1 MSITFAEIT
10 ARFEAERQAVG
21 PLTSAADLPLAYE
34 DINPR
39 WLTAVLGAAHP
50 GATVES
56 CRLSDPDEGTS
67 SRRRVFIDWNAAGRA
82 AGLPASVFCKG
93 TLTLGSRFM
102 LALNGG
108 VEAEVAFYNV
118 VRPGLPIEAPWPYFA
133 NFNSHTYNSII
144 ILKDMTDEVEFGR
157 HGLPMSR
164 ARAESQMRLLARLHG
179 RYYDSAE
186 LATTLAPFNSWENY
200 FAVTVRDAGFGAA
213 CPRGFAEAVDVIPP
227 RLYRRAAE
235 IWPATLLSVEQH
247 SGLPRTLIHSDV
259 HLKNWYVAASG
270 DMGLNDWQCACKGN
284 WGRDLAYCIATALA
298 VDDRRAWERDLLRA
312 YLDELRAAGAPAPG
326 FDAAFQ
332 IYRQQL
338 FSALAWWT
346 GTLGQPPEAPAMQPK
361 DSSLT
366 FIERMSTAI
375 DDLDALDAFR

>member
-1 MSITFAEIT
+1 MTVTFAEIT
-10 ARFEAERQAVG
+10 ARFEVEHKAAG
-21 PLTSAADLPLAYE
+21 PLHAASDLPLSYE
-34 DINPR
+34 AINPT
-39 WLTAVLGAAHP
+39 WLTAVLAAAHP
-50 GATVES
+50 GAAVES

-67 SRRRVFIDWNAAGRA
+67 SRRRVFIEWNAAGRA

-108 VEAEVAFYNV
+108 VEAEVAFYNR
-118 VRPGLPIEAPWPYFA
+118 VRTGLAIEAPQPYFA
-133 NFNSHTYNSII
+133 NFNPHTFNSII
-144 ILKDMTDEVEFGR
+144 ILRDMTDEVEFGR
-157 HGLPMSR
+157 HALPMSR

-179 RYYDSAE
+179 RYYESAD

-235 IWPATLLSVEQH
+235 IWPATLRSVELH
-247 SGLPRTLIHSDV
+247 STLPRTLIHSDV
-259 HLKNWYVAASG
+259 HLKNWYVAANG
-270 DMGLNDWQCACKGN
+270 EMGLNDWQCACKGN

-298 VDDRRAWERDLLRA
+298 IDDRRAWERDLLTL
-312 YLDELRAAGAPAPG
+312 YLAELRAAGAPAPD
-326 FDAAFQ
+326 FDTAFR

-361 DSSLT
+361 DSSMA
-366 FIERMSTAI
+366 FIGRMATAI
-375 DDLDALDAFR
+375 DDLDALAAFD